1 MKELLHSKV
10 KRTLLTLTCLCFGVY
25 AFTSGW
31 IKSPVQSV
39 CAQENPCV
47 GAKGDTG
54 PEGQKGDKG
63 DTGSEGP
70 SGLGKFV
77 GVTTAK
83 TTGSGG
89 GWKGMKAKCDSQYSG
104 SHVCSEWEAMRA
116 LQDGSLTLS
125 VQKAWIVGSSYRLPN
140 DTKVSSSCSGWDS
153 AVPSDRAAILLKKSN
168 GNLFIYSN
176 DCDQSNPIACCK

>member
-31 IKSPVQSV
+31 LKSPVQSV

-47 GAKGDTG
+47 GAKGKDG
-54 PEGQKGDKG
+54 P
-63 DTGSEGP
+63 EGP
-70 SGLGKFV
+70 SGLGTFQ

-104 SHVCSEWEAMRA
+104 SHVCSEWELMRA
-116 LQDGSLTLS
+116 LQDGSLTTS
-125 VQKAWIVGSSYRLPN
+125 AQKAWIVGSSYRLPN
-140 DTKVSSSCSGWDS
+140 DAKVSSSCSGWDS
-153 AVPSDRAAILLKKSN
+153 ADPSDRGAIFLKKSN
-168 GNLFIYSN
+168 GNIFIYSN